1 LINEIL
7 DLALIESGKLTI
19 TQETIELSETLR
31 DCHFMVL
38 PQAEAL
44 NIAVSF
50 PDDVNLCYVDGDR
63 IRIKQI
69 MINLLSNA
77 IKYNRQN
84 GTVKVSCETTSQS
97 RMKISVT
104 DTGPGLA
111 PDLIEQLFQ
120 PFNRL
125 GQETSDTEGTG
136 IGLVVTKQL
145 VQLMGGTIGV
155 TSEVGV
161 GCTFWFELPLSKA
174 SMTAGID
181 ASEIPPTMSQPTHRS
196 NITQRTILYVEDNS
210 ANQNLV
216 EQLID
221 RRSDLKLLIATTG
234 RSGVK
239 IAQEHLPDLIV
250 MDINLPDISGLEALK
265 LLRARAETASIP
277 IIALSANAAP
287 HDIEKGL
294 NAGFLRYVTKP
305 IILNE
310 FMDALDVVL
319 DKSGKFSCS

>member
-1 LINEIL
+1 
-7 DLALIESGKLTI
+7 
-19 TQETIELSETLR
+19 
-31 DCHFMVL
+31 
-38 PQAEAL
+38 
-44 NIAVSF
+44 
-50 PDDVNLCYVDGDR
+50 
-63 IRIKQI
+63 
-69 MINLLSNA
+69 
-77 IKYNRQN
+77 
-84 GTVKVSCETTSQS
+84 
-97 RMKISVT
+97 
-104 DTGPGLA
+104 
-111 PDLIEQLFQ
+111 
-120 PFNRL
+120 
-125 GQETSDTEGTG
+125 
-136 IGLVVTKQL
+136 
-145 VQLMGGTIGV
+145 
-155 TSEVGV
+155 
-161 GCTFWFELPLSKA
+161 
-174 SMTAGID
+174 
-181 ASEIPPTMSQPTHRS
+181 
-196 NITQRTILYVEDNS
+196 LYVEDNS